1 MRILII
7 EVAKAVA
14 VIAVSTVVVF
24 ALHPDAAGSKSEGAT
39 ASLTR

>member
-14 VIAVSTVVVF
+14 VIAVSTAVVF
-24 ALHPDAAGSKSEGAT
+24 ALHPNAATSTSDGAT

>member
-1 MRILII
+1 MRVLII

-14 VIAVSTVVVF
+14 VIAVSTLVVV
-24 ALHPDAAGSKSEGAT
+24 ALHSDAAGSQSDGAT